1 MTNVATLF
9 SPEDPEVRL
18 NKEASSNSSFR
29 LAGCLFDTDY

>member
-18 NKEASSNSSFR
+18 DKEPSSNF
-29 LAGCLFDTDY
+29 LFSRVLV